1 MTTETNETAINRA
14 RRVLEAAHKAW
25 LAMADFRRRRRRY
38 MRYTYGDQWGDPA
51 PEASGAMTEGE
62 AMRAQGARPLTNNL
76 IRRMVKAVVGRYRM
90 QADATAPDGD
100 EETPLQKCRRFNC
113 TDELDARTFEEFLI
127 SGVALQRVGRD
138 TRLGRRATWVD
149 IVNPDTFFATPV
161 GDPRGCDTEL
171 VGRFTDMSI
180 AELCMR
186 YGIGDPRR
194 TSRLRSIYAEAGATD
209 TADAAVRAGGGSFF
223 QAPEGRCR
231 VIEVW
236 TLECR
241 ELMRVHDPLRAT
253 MALAEPGE
261 LHRIERLNRQR
272 RRRNVPE
279 LRARIETTTVWHCR
293 IMAPDA
299 TILAE
304 SSRPAEAGHPFAMKF
319 YPLVDGDVHSLVEDV
334 IDQQR
339 HVNRMITT
347 MDRMMATAAKGVLL
361 FPSKC
366 KPDELDWADIVQ
378 LWSDPG
384 GVIPYRPID
393 RGEPHQVLTP
403 VADPGI
409 SRMLQTQI
417 EMFQDV
423 SGVSDA
429 LMGRNISAG
438 VGAERYRS
446 EVANASLTVD
456 DLLKTFRHFVATRDA
471 LILKTVEQ
479 RP

>member
-38 MRYTYGDQWGDPA
+38 IRYTYGDQWGDPA
-51 PEASGAMTEGE
+51 PEASGAISEGE

-90 QADATAPDGD
+90 QAEGAGRDDAD
-100 EETPLQKCRRFNC
+100 TPLGACRRFNC

-127 SGVALQRVGRD
+127 SGVALQRVGHD
-138 TRLGRRATWVD
+138 TRRGRRAVWVD
-149 IVNPDTFFATPV
+149 IVNPETFFITPV

-180 AELCMR
+180 AEVCMR
-186 YGIGDPRR
+186 YGCGDPRR
-194 TSRLRSIYAEAGATD
+194 TAMLRSIYASAGAID
-209 TADAAVRAGGGSFF
+209 TAEAAVRSGAGSFY

-241 ELMRVHDPLRAT
+241 ELMRVHDPASAT
-253 MALAEPGE
+253 MAIAEAGA
-261 LHRIERLNRQR
+261 LQRIERINR
-272 RRRNVPE
+272 RRRRCHLPE
-279 LRARIETTTVWHCR
+279 LKARIETTTAWHCR

-304 SSRPAEAGHPFAMKF
+304 CSRPATAGHPFAIKF

-339 HVNRMITT
+339 HVNRMITI

-378 LWSDPG
+378 LWADPG
-384 GVIPYRPID
+384 GVIPYRPVD
-393 RGEPHQVLTP
+393 KGEPHQVVTP
-403 VADPGI
+403 LSDPGI

-438 VGAERYRS
+438 VGAERYRN

-456 DLLKTFRHFVATRDA
+456 DLIKTFAHFIATRDN
-471 LILKTVEQ
+471 LIARTIK
-479 RP
+479 